1 MKISKAKL
9 LEIFQEVIRDYEY
22 GTGTV
27 IAPRGRQ
34 TTKINVPL
42 DKTVRTPKRARP
54 TDQSKRITP
63 PLPGEE
69 QEIGA
74 RETLR
79 TGHWYVGSD
88 MGVDK
93 VSKAD
98 AKTPEEAL
106 AKVAKDIGTSGR
118 VNVYDGSPVD
128 NPKPVLSK

>member
-1 MKISKAKL
+1 MKISKTRL
-9 LEIFQEVIRDYEY
+9 LEIIQEVIDDY

-27 IAPRGRQ
+27 IAPRGRK

-69 QEIGA
+69 QEIGS

>member
-1 MKISKAKL
+1 MKISKTRL
-9 LEIFQEVIRDYEY
+9 LEIIQEVIGDY

-27 IAPRGRQ
+27 IAPRGRK

-42 DKTVRTPKRARP
+42 DKTVRTRKRTPPA
-54 TDQSKRITP
+54 DQSKRITP

-69 QEIGA
+69 QEIGS

-79 TGHWYVGSD
+79 AGHWYVGSD

-128 NPKPVLSK
+128 NREPVLSK

>member
-1 MKISKAKL
+1 MKISKTRL
-9 LEIFQEVIRDYEY
+9 LEIIQEVIDDY

-42 DKTVRTPKRARP
+42 DKTVRTPKRTSPA
-54 TDQSKRITP
+54 DQSKRITP

-106 AKVAKDIGTSGR
+106 AAVETAGR

>member
-1 MKISKAKL
+1 MKISKTRL
-9 LEIFQEVIRDYEY
+9 LEIIQEVIGDY

-27 IAPRGRQ
+27 MAPRGRQ

-42 DKTVRTPKRARP
+42 DKTVRTRKRTPPA
-54 TDQSKRITP
+54 DQSKRITP
-63 PLPGEE
+63 PLPGED
-69 QEIGA
+69 QEIGS

-106 AKVAKDIGTSGR
+106 AAVETAGR

>member
-1 MKISKAKL
+1 MKISKTRL
-9 LEIFQEVIRDYEY
+9 LEIIQEVIGDY

-27 IAPRGRQ
+27 MAPRGRQ

-42 DKTVRTPKRARP
+42 DKTVRTRKRTSPA
-54 TDQSKRITP
+54 DQSKRITP

-69 QEIGA
+69 QEIGS

-106 AKVAKDIGTSGR
+106 AAVETAGR

>member
-1 MKISKAKL
+1 MKISKTRL
-9 LEIFQEVIRDYEY
+9 LEIIQEVIDDY

-27 IAPRGRQ
+27 IAPRGRK

-69 QEIGA
+69 QEIGS

-106 AKVAKDIGTSGR
+106 AAVETAGR

>member
-1 MKISKAKL
+1 MKISKTRL
-9 LEIFQEVIRDYEY
+9 LEIIQEVIGDY

-27 IAPRGRQ
+27 IAPRSRQ

-42 DKTVRTPKRARP
+42 DKTVRTRKRTPPA
-54 TDQSKRITP
+54 DQSKRITP
-63 PLPGEE
+63 PLPGED
-69 QEIGA
+69 QEIGS

-106 AKVAKDIGTSGR
+106 AAVETAGR

>member
-1 MKISKAKL
+1 MKISKTRL
-9 LEIFQEVIRDYEY
+9 LEIIQEVIGDY

-27 IAPRGRQ
+27 IAPRTRQ

-69 QEIGA
+69 QEIGS

-106 AKVAKDIGTSGR
+106 AKVANKIGTAGR

>member
-1 MKISKAKL
+1 MKISKTRL
-9 LEIFQEVIRDYEY
+9 REIIQEVVRDYEF

-27 IAPRGRQ
+27 IAPRGRK

-42 DKTVRTPKRARP
+42 DKTVRLPNRDRP

-63 PLPGEE
+63 PLPSRE
-69 QEIGA
+69 QEIGS

-106 AKVAKDIGTSGR
+106 ANVANKIGTSGR
-118 VNVYDGSPVD
+118 IHVYDGSPVD

>member
-1 MKISKAKL
+1 M
-9 LEIFQEVIRDYEY
+9 
-22 GTGTV
+22 
-27 IAPRGRQ
+27 APRGRK

-42 DKTVRTPKRARP
+42 DKTVRTRKRTPPA
-54 TDQSKRITP
+54 DQSKRITP

-69 QEIGA
+69 QEIGS

-106 AKVAKDIGTSGR
+106 AAVETAGR